1 MSTAKR
7 DYSREIT
14 QFLRK
19 RTTIEM
25 RDGRIWSGYLNAI
38 TTEGL
43 GFIVLS
49 KGTLKSASNEFV
61 REVHKVFI
69 NINDVVTIYLE
80 E

>member
-19 RTTIEM
+19 RITLEM

-38 TTEGL
+38 TTEGN
-43 GFIVLS
+43 GFVVIS
-49 KGTLKSASNEFV
+49 KGVLKDEKKNS
-61 REVHKVFI
+61 
-69 NINDVVTIYLE
+69 
-80 E
+80 